1 MNNIF
6 KSFLLISLT
15 LFLVHCSKDDDPT
28 GEEFAVAFENPSL
41 ILNSDDAEVQI
52 NVVFSSPAP
61 ASGQLT
67 VVIDSDGPVYGINRD
82 FTTNP
87 PVDNNKI
94 LVPFSQGENGTT
106 FILNK
111 INNAP
116 EDQEWK
122 LTFTLTES
130 SVSNTIISGNT
141 SMEIFFYD
149 AASVGG
155 NLSPQV
161 GGPNEPYSVFIDLS
175 GNATFAS
182 KRDIWDFAFHNGDEF
197 RVKLNGSVYMAA
209 SALGTADMEAV
220 TTASV
225 SHLFDIVAVGT
236 FDETNMEYIDGV
248 TGDISNTAIAEVKEN
263 PNENEVYLINRGYYV
278 GTETPPVGSVEVTG
292 DHRGWIKARFIRDG
306 NDYIIEYGALDA
318 TGNQIQSKRI
328 SKNPGS
334 DFEFYSVE
342 SHATVAVSPGK
353 NWDMVFTVFTNEIP
367 TFGSYGYTDFV
378 VTNRLSNV
386 KAYMMSDTDSAY
398 DSFTKAD
405 VVEGSFEIDQRGI
418 GDKWR
423 NGGGPGMSPSIKD
436 DVFFVLKDVD
446 GNYYKIKFTGLV
458 NDTGERGHPTF
469 RYALLQ

>member
-41 ILNSDDAEVQI
+41 ILNSDDTEVQI
-52 NVVFSSPAP
+52 NLVFSSPAP
-61 ASGQLT
+61 SSGQLT

-87 PVDNNKI
+87 PVDNNRI
-94 LVPFSQGENGTT
+94 SVPFSQGENGTS
-106 FILNK
+106 FVLNK

-116 EDQEWK
+116 EDEEWK
-122 LTFTLTES
+122 LVFTLTES
-130 SVSNTIISGNT
+130 SIPNTLISGNT
-141 SMEIFFYD
+141 SMEVFFYD

-155 NLSPQV
+155 SLSPEV
-161 GGPNEPYSVFIDLS
+161 GGPNEPNAVFVDLS
-175 GNATFAS
+175 ANATFAS

-209 SALGTADMEAV
+209 AALGTTDMESV
-220 TTASV
+220 SEASV

-236 FDETNMEYIDGV
+236 FDESNLEYIDDI
-248 TGDISNTAIAEVKEN
+248 TGDINRTAIAEVKEN
-263 PNENEVYLINRGYYV
+263 AAENEVYLINRGYYV
-278 GTETPPVGSVEVTG
+278 GTEIPAAGSVDVTG
-292 DHRGWIKARFIRDG
+292 DHRGWIKARFVREG
-306 NDYIIEYGALDA
+306 NDYIIEYGTLDA
-318 TGNQIQSKRI
+318 TGDAIQTKRI
-328 SKNPGS
+328 SKNPAN

-342 SHATVAVSPGK
+342 SHTSAVVSPGK
-353 NWDMVFTVFTNEIP
+353 NWDMAFTVFTNEIP

-386 KAYMMSDTDSAY
+386 KSYAVTGDVSGYE
-398 DSFTKAD
+398 SFTKAD
-405 VVEGSFEIDQRGI
+405 VAEGDFEIDQRGI

-423 NGGGPGMSPSIKD
+423 NGGGPGVSPSIID

-458 NDTGERGHPTF
+458 NDVGERGYPSL